1 MRHIDVEVQLDL
13 RLVRISGF
21 YGNPETSN
29 RWASWELLRRI
40 AASVEGP
47 WITFGDF
54 NELRDA
60 SEKKGGSD
68 RIESQ
73 MQKFVEAIDDCGL
86 QDVEVSGP
94 LFTWRRGDLLE
105 RLDRSLINQEAAEM
119 FPRIHELHIDV
130 GASDHIP
137 ILIYTDGLPAKKC
150 DKRQEHRRFL
160 FEGFW
165 TKEANCVRWSRD
177 TIGNIPRQINR
188 MTSELQSLPFDSTNS
203 EVVERRISV
212 VAELQK
218 LMWRQKSRIDW
229 LSEGDQNT
237 KFFHGYAKAR
247 GRRNRV
253 GRIMNAAGEW
263 QETSEGIKEAFI
275 SYFQNIFA
283 SQGCNHMEL
292 VLDAIPQKIS
302 DAMNNRLCQPYG
314 RGEIEQA
321 LKQMAP
327 DKAPK
332 EDGFSARFFQEYW
345 SVVGDDVSDLC
356 LRVLN
361 EGAELT
367 GINHTLIALIPK
379 VENPQQVPDFRPI
392 SLCNVIYKLISK
404 AIVNRL
410 KGVLPD
416 VISQFQ
422 SAFVP
427 GRCIHDNVIT
437 AFELVHSIK
446 TRQTGDQPH
455 CVLKLDISKA
465 YDRVEWVFLQGVL
478 TKFGFDEKLVELIM
492 RCVRSV
498 SFSILWNGE
507 AVGLINP
514 TRGLRQDD
522 PLSPYLFLM
531 VSEGLTGLLQ
541 KADREGMIHGVKAA
555 VDAPIISHLLFV
567 DDSLLF
573 GRAEIHEAIRVKQC
587 LLLYE
592 SAAGQKI
599 NFQKSAI
606 AFGPG
611 LDDQTKLEITQ
622 MLGVPM
628 VDCHEKYL
636 GLPTIAGRNKKGM
649 FKRINERLDFHLQG
663 WQSKLLSKAGKFVLV
678 KAVAQAIPTYS
689 MSVFKLP
696 KGVCCKFQSKVAKF
710 WWVKKG
716 NKRGI
721 HWCKWDLL
729 CRNKKEGGL
738 GFRDLEG
745 FNQALLAKTVWRI
758 VLHPDSIINRVLH
771 AKYVRNGDWAAA
783 GVGVKP
789 SFVWRGLVW
798 GKDLLCA
805 GIRWRI
811 GSGDLVKIWGDKW
824 LPTPWSF
831 KVVTPCFMDPNARV
845 SQLMSQPGMWDMN
858 FIKQH
863 FLPVDVEKILVVP
876 LCDGN
881 GGDVVVWHFSDD
893 GRFSV
898 KSGYWFGMEMKR
910 NEVFHGKKGLEP
922 RQIVEKC
929 LEWQREFSGVM
940 LRRKNLQMGG
950 GNGAEVQQSDGEVGR
965 SSTHEQA
972 AKLFF
977 DGACD
982 NNTNIIGIGAVV
994 LSANGELMGAISV
1007 PMEAV
1012 LKPHIIEALALW
1024 HGMKLCRQMG
1034 VTKLAIAG
1042 DAVNVINAIGRNVL
1056 DLSDIGGIMDAV
1068 RWMKAE
1074 FEWVSWKHVRKR
1086 QNGIAHTLAR
1096 HALKMVQSMFCYDSG
1111 PPWLHEVI
1119 VAHSR
1124 S

>member
-1 MRHIDVEVQLDL
+1 MDP
-13 RLVRISGF
+13 G
-21 YGNPETSN
+21 
-29 RWASWELLRRI
+29 
-40 AASVEGP
+40 
-47 WITFGDF
+47 
-54 NELRDA
+54 
-60 SEKKGGSD
+60 
-68 RIESQ
+68 
-73 MQKFVEAIDDCGL
+73 
-86 QDVEVSGP
+86 
-94 LFTWRRGDLLE
+94 
-105 RLDRSLINQEAAEM
+105 
-119 FPRIHELHIDV
+119 
-130 GASDHIP
+130 
-137 ILIYTDGLPAKKC
+137 
-150 DKRQEHRRFL
+150 
-160 FEGFW
+160 
-165 TKEANCVRWSRD
+165 
-177 TIGNIPRQINR
+177 
-188 MTSELQSLPFDSTNS
+188 
-203 EVVERRISV
+203 
-212 VAELQK
+212 
-218 LMWRQKSRIDW
+218 
-229 LSEGDQNT
+229 
-237 KFFHGYAKAR
+237 
-247 GRRNRV
+247 
-253 GRIMNAAGEW
+253 
-263 QETSEGIKEAFI
+263 
-275 SYFQNIFA
+275 
-283 SQGCNHMEL
+283 
-292 VLDAIPQKIS
+292 
-302 DAMNNRLCQPYG
+302 
-314 RGEIEQA
+314 
-321 LKQMAP
+321 
-327 DKAPK
+327 
-332 EDGFSARFFQEYW
+332 EDGFSVRFFQEYW

-514 TRGLRQDD
+514 TKGLRQGD

-555 VDAPIISHLLFV
+555 VDAPIISHLLFA

-592 SAAGQKI
+592 SSAGQKI

-606 AFGPG
+606 VFGPG

-696 KGVCCKFQSKVAKF
+696 KGVCYKFQSKVAKF
-710 WWVKKG
+710 WWGKKG

-845 SQLMSQPGMWDMN
+845 SQLMSQLGMWDMN

-863 FLPVDVEKILVVP
+863 FLLVDVEKILAVP

-881 GGDVVVWHFSDD
+881 GGDVAVWHFSDD

-898 KSGYWFGMEMKR
+898 KSGYWFGMEMKRLEKGSSSGSGHVNSNSINIWSLIWDLLVPNKVKLFLWRACHAFLPCVERLFKRKICSHSGCGRCGEGEETVVHSLWCCRVAKKLWKCTFWRGVYKSWQISSFADLFGLVAMEGNIKNTELFALICWWLWKDR

-1007 PMEAV
+1007 SMEAV

-1068 RWMKAE
+1068 RRMKAE

-1086 QNGIAHTLAR
+1086 QNGIAHTLA
-1096 HALKMVQSMFCYDSG
+1096 
-1111 PPWLHEVI
+1111 
-1119 VAHSR
+1119 
-1124 S
+1124 

>member
-1 MRHIDVEVQLDL
+1 
-13 RLVRISGF
+13 
-21 YGNPETSN
+21 
-29 RWASWELLRRI
+29 
-40 AASVEGP
+40 
-47 WITFGDF
+47 
-54 NELRDA
+54 
-60 SEKKGGSD
+60 
-68 RIESQ
+68 
-73 MQKFVEAIDDCGL
+73 
-86 QDVEVSGP
+86 
-94 LFTWRRGDLLE
+94 
-105 RLDRSLINQEAAEM
+105 
-119 FPRIHELHIDV
+119 
-130 GASDHIP
+130 
-137 ILIYTDGLPAKKC
+137 
-150 DKRQEHRRFL
+150 
-160 FEGFW
+160 
-165 TKEANCVRWSRD
+165 
-177 TIGNIPRQINR
+177 
-188 MTSELQSLPFDSTNS
+188 
-203 EVVERRISV
+203 
-212 VAELQK
+212 
-218 LMWRQKSRIDW
+218 
-229 LSEGDQNT
+229 
-237 KFFHGYAKAR
+237 
-247 GRRNRV
+247 
-253 GRIMNAAGEW
+253 
-263 QETSEGIKEAFI
+263 
-275 SYFQNIFA
+275 
-283 SQGCNHMEL
+283 
-292 VLDAIPQKIS
+292 
-302 DAMNNRLCQPYG
+302 
-314 RGEIEQA
+314 
-321 LKQMAP
+321 
-327 DKAPK
+327 
-332 EDGFSARFFQEYW
+332 
-345 SVVGDDVSDLC
+345 
-356 LRVLN
+356 
-361 EGAELT
+361 
-367 GINHTLIALIPK
+367 
-379 VENPQQVPDFRPI
+379 
-392 SLCNVIYKLISK
+392 
-404 AIVNRL
+404 
-410 KGVLPD
+410 
-416 VISQFQ
+416 
-422 SAFVP
+422 
-427 GRCIHDNVIT
+427 
-437 AFELVHSIK
+437 
-446 TRQTGDQPH
+446 
-455 CVLKLDISKA
+455 
-465 YDRVEWVFLQGVL
+465 
-478 TKFGFDEKLVELIM
+478 
-492 RCVRSV
+492 
-498 SFSILWNGE
+498 
-507 AVGLINP
+507 
-514 TRGLRQDD
+514 
-522 PLSPYLFLM
+522 
-531 VSEGLTGLLQ
+531 
-541 KADREGMIHGVKAA
+541 
-555 VDAPIISHLLFV
+555 
-567 DDSLLF
+567 
-573 GRAEIHEAIRVKQC
+573 
-587 LLLYE
+587 
-592 SAAGQKI
+592 
-599 NFQKSAI
+599 
-606 AFGPG
+606 
-611 LDDQTKLEITQ
+611 
-622 MLGVPM
+622 M

-710 WWVKKG
+710 WWGKKG

-863 FLPVDVEKILVVP
+863 FLHVDVEKILAVP

-881 GGDVVVWHFSDD
+881 GGDVAVWHFSDD

-898 KSGYWFGMEMKR
+898 KSGYWFGMEMKRLEKGSSSGSGHVNSNSINIWSLIWDLLVPNKVKLFLWRACHAFLPCVERLFKRKICSHSGCGRCGEGEETVVHSLWCCRVAKKVWKCTFWRGVYKSWQISSFADLFGLVAMEGNIKNTELFALICWWFWKDR

-1068 RWMKAE
+1068 RRMKAE